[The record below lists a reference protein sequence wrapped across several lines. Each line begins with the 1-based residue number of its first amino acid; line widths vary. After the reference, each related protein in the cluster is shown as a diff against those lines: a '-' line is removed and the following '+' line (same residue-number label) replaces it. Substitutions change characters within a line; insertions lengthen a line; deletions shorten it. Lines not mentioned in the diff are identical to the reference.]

1 VKALITTT
9 LLAGLA
15 GPALAWD
22 AAAEAAGHA
31 FLARCTAE
39 GAATPLCLCVL
50 DRVAASAPEHAR
62 LEEALHGGL
71 ARLVRHSDPR
81 LAEALVSGVADCG
94 GRLVLRAAREG

>member
-1 VKALITTT
+1 MRALFTTA

-15 GPALAWD
+15 GPALALD
-22 AAAEAAGHA
+22 ASAEAAGHA

-39 GAATPLCLCVL
+39 GARAPLCLCVL
-50 DRVAASAPEHAR
+50 DRVAASAPEPAV
-62 LEEALHGGL
+62 LEEALGSSL

-81 LAEALVSGVADCG
+81 LAEALVSGVAECG

>member
-1 VKALITTT
+1 MRALITTA

-22 AAAEAAGHA
+22 ASAEAAGHA

-39 GAATPLCLCVL
+39 GAKPPLCLCVL
-50 DRVAASAPEHAR
+50 DRLAASASESAV
-62 LEEALHGGL
+62 LEEALDGGL

-81 LAEALVSGVADCG
+81 LAEALVAGAAECG
-94 GRLVLRAAREG
+94 GRLVLRPAREG